1 MKSVIF
7 VVATGVLLTS
17 CGHREDVAETSP
29 ARASNAAAKK
39 PGEVVVPPDSPKL
52 QQIRI
57 ARVDAAMV
65 PTDQVVAP
73 GRIEV
78 NPNRVSHVGLP
89 VAGRI
94 TTVLVKIG
102 DYVHQGQPLFS
113 IDSPDV
119 EGAMGADVQAGA
131 GVNQARANLLKAE
144 KDADRARDLLE
155 HGAVPQKDVINAE
168 NALAQAKASLE
179 QAEAV
184 KRQAVS
190 RIEVF
195 GLKPGQF
202 GQKLTVHAPISGKV
216 LELSVVPG
224 EYRNDTTNPVMTIA
238 DLSTVWVSSDVP
250 ETYIRFIQ
258 LGEHLDLELAAYPG
272 RTFTGRVMR
281 IADMVDPQTR
291 TIKVRAEINNPAG
304 MLRPEMFGK
313 IRHVES
319 TESRPVVPEGA
330 IIQDETRSTVFVET
344 SPGHF
349 QQTPVTLGA
358 HVQQGVAVLS
368 GVRAGDRVV
377 VDGAMLL
384 KGI

>member
-1 MKSVIF
+1 
-7 VVATGVLLTS
+7 
-17 CGHREDVAETSP
+17 
-29 ARASNAAAKK
+29 
-39 PGEVVVPPDSPKL
+39 
-52 QQIRI
+52 
-57 ARVDAAMV
+57 
-65 PTDQVVAP
+65 
-73 GRIEV
+73 
-78 NPNRVSHVGLP
+78 
-89 VAGRI
+89 
-94 TTVLVKIG
+94 
-102 DYVHQGQPLFS
+102 
-113 IDSPDV
+113 
-119 EGAMGADVQAGA
+119 
-131 GVNQARANLLKAE
+131 
-144 KDADRARDLLE
+144 
-155 HGAVPQKDVINAE
+155 VPQKDVINAE

-224 EYRNDTTNPVMTIA
+224 EYRNDTTNPVITIA

-258 LGEHLDLELAAYPG
+258 LGEHLDLELVAYPG

-291 TIKVRAEINNPAG
+291 TIKVRAEISNPAG

-344 SPGHF
+344 APGHF

-368 GVRAGDRVV
+368 GVRPGDRVV

-384 KGI
+384 KGV

>member
-1 MKSVIF
+1 MIAAAGLF
-7 VVATGVLLTS
+7 VTA
-17 CGHREDVAETSP
+17 CGHREDVAESSTAQTTAS
-29 ARASNAAAKK
+29 ARN
-39 PGEVVVPPDSPKL
+39 PGEVVLPPDSPKL
-52 QQIRI
+52 QQIRV
-57 ARVDAAMV
+57 ARVESAMV

-78 NPNRVSHVGLP
+78 NPNRISHVGLP
-89 VAGRI
+89 VAGRV
-94 TTVLVKIG
+94 TSVLVKIG
-102 DYVHQGQPLFS
+102 DYVHQGESLLS

-119 EGAMGADVQAGA
+119 EGAMGSEVQASA
-131 GVNQARANLLKAE
+131 GVNQAKANLLKAE
-144 KDADRARDLLE
+144 KDAERAHDLLD
-155 HGAVPQKDVINAE
+155 HGAVPQKDVINAD
-168 NALAQAKASLE
+168 NALAQAKASVE

-184 KRQAVS
+184 RRQAVS

-202 GQKLTVHAPISGKV
+202 GQKLTVKAPISGKV

-224 EYRNDTTNPVMTIA
+224 EYRNDTTNPVITIA

-258 LGEHLDLELAAYPG
+258 LGERLDLELAAYPG

-319 TESRPVVPEGA
+319 TESRPVVPDGA
-330 IIQDETRSTVFVET
+330 IIQDETRSTVFLER
-344 SPGHF
+344 SAGHF

-358 HVQQGVAVLS
+358 HVPQGVAVLS
-368 GVRAGDRVV
+368 GVRPGDRVV